1 MQNICRNE
9 HELALSDKAAYTQ
22 SLTGWLRLKCK
33 VLTLDWPPTCIGF
46 RAWTHIQAS
55 GWALAGRNGVTGE
68 MGTAPWSL
76 LSKTIFAALT
86 LDQLIRNIKRGG
98 DVLDSINL
106 ENINL
111 MEEWVGEESELIDGE
126 DLD

>member
-1 MQNICRNE
+1 MQYICRNE
-9 HELALSDKAAYTQ
+9 HELSDKAAYTQ
-22 SLTGWLRLKCK
+22 SLAGWLRLKYK
-33 VLTLDWPPTCIGF
+33 VLTLHWPPTCIGF
-46 RAWTHIQAS
+46 KAWTHIQAS

-76 LSKTIFAALT
+76 LSKTIYAALAW
-86 LDQLIRNIKRGG
+86 DQLIRNIKMGR
-98 DVLDSINL
+98 DVLDSINH

-111 MEEWVGEESELIDGE
+111 MEEWVGDELELINGE